1 MPEKALGA
9 LNLHSKYP
17 QMLLH
22 PLACAT
28 ECIRRI
34 GPILWI
40 GKCPEFMNIEWSL
53 LLHSAV
59 DLIHVEAIIKS
70 IENCSKKC

>member
-17 QMLLH
+17 QMLVH
-22 PLACAT
+22 PLASAT
-28 ECIRRI
+28 KCIRRI

>member
-17 QMLLH
+17 QMRGFAPSGL
-22 PLACAT
+22 CS
-28 ECIRRI
+28 RRI

-40 GKCPEFMNIEWSL
+40 GKCPEFMNIEWSP

-59 DLIHVEAIIKS
+59 ELIHVEAVIHK
-70 IENCSKKC
+70 

>member
-40 GKCPEFMNIEWSL
+40 GKCPDFMNIEWSP

-59 DLIHVEAIIKS
+59 DLIHVEAITNS
-70 IENCSKKC
+70 IENCYKKI